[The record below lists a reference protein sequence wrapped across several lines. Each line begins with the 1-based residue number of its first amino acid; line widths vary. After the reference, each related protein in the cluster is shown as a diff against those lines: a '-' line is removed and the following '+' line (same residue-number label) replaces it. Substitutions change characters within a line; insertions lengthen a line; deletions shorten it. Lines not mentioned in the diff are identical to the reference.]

1 MNLGTVRLGNP
12 TPRRDLGAEVTR
24 RGSAVRPQRLCTSSV
39 PRRVAEW
46 QAQPGTPL
54 NWSKIPAVPYFGR
67 HSGPSGGGRGEQ
79 QQQRTGASPRD
90 TPPVG
95 QTQEE
100 EPPVEDDKGI
110 LHNVTKALRDFGFGR
125 TSLLEGGVGLFLLAG
140 LGLLFML
147 YSWIRGAV
155 LGSGRTGYQAVM
167 EFPQACGIIVGTPV
181 RIRGV
186 PVGTVMNVRPSLER
200 VDVLIEVR
208 DSSTVIPRNS
218 VIEANQ
224 SGLIAEPLVD
234 VTPQLPIPEYK
245 AGPLDE
251 ECEEEG
257 KILCSQG
264 RIQGQPGV
272 SVDDMVYI
280 ATKLA
285 RQMDAQGTDC
295 MFDAARK
302 ATVLMEEARPLL
314 DKAVQLAEEVV
325 PILKEVRQ
333 GQLVG
338 NMETLTSTASEAAND
353 IHRLQNE
360 VLTQDNV
367 DALRQSVLT
376 LTKTLE
382 HIESISGNIGT
393 VTSDGGV
400 QKNIRQIIEALSR
413 MIAD

>member
-1 MNLGTVRLGNP
+1 M
-12 TPRRDLGAEVTR
+12 
-24 RGSAVRPQRLCTSSV
+24 
-39 PRRVAEW
+39 
-46 QAQPGTPL
+46 
-54 NWSKIPAVPYFGR
+54 
-67 HSGPSGGGRGEQ
+67 
-79 QQQRTGASPRD
+79 
-90 TPPVG
+90 
-95 QTQEE
+95 
-100 EPPVEDDKGI
+100 EDDKGI